1 MPEAIRMLQRALER
15 GREKEVVG
23 GAGVI
28 VVPSKGTAL
37 TAMPGATG
45 LTNNKPGVVQ
55 QLPMYACYGDARDC
69 GNGEEEDV
77 YEFGEQGE

>member
-1 MPEAIRMLQRALER
+1 MPEAIKTLQRALER
-15 GREKEVVG
+15 WREKVVAG

-28 VVPSKGTAL
+28 VVPSKGTAI

-55 QLPMYACYGDARDC
+55 QLPMVKG
-69 GNGEEEDV
+69 
-77 YEFGEQGE
+77 